1 MRPLRVALPV
11 QPFLE
16 LAKTREGGKK
26 RRARAEN
33 RRAADIGFMY
43 FRHLRSAPARAVFDN
58 A

>member
-1 MRPLRVALPV
+1 M

-33 RRAADIGFMY
+33 RRAADIGFTY
-43 FRHLRSAPARAVFDN
+43 FRHLRSAQARAVFDN